1 MHAAAVQTYN
11 RLVERDPA
19 SAVEQEQWLRDEF
32 TRAGITFAGAPMRS
46 FLRPQLL
53 GRAEWERLRRASAR
67 LLELAARVARAAFA
81 GDAHRLCDFLGLPP
95 AQAEWVC
102 LDPGPPDVV
111 LSRLDAFL
119 TPGGGPRFL
128 EINSDAPAGFGYGD
142 RMTEVFARL
151 PVFRAFAR
159 DHAVTAVPS
168 TPALIDAVLAS
179 WRESGGSG
187 TPAVAIVD
195 WSEVKTRADQ
205 ELLRESFAARDVPCV
220 LADPREFQLLSGR
233 LHAQGRTIDVVYRRA
248 LLGELVERQAE
259 VRDLLTAYRDR
270 RVLFVNS
277 LRCALS
283 EDKAFL
289 GLLTGDDFE
298 TLLDADE
305 RAFVAEVLPW
315 TRRVSEGF
323 TMRAG
328 ARIDLVPHVVGR
340 RQELVLKPAHGYGGQ
355 SVLIGAETE
364 PAVWERAVRSALD
377 APWVAQERVPPSEEL
392 FPVFEDGRLSFE
404 LLKLNSNPFYA
415 AGRHAGAVARAS
427 RSAVVNVSAGGGSVP
442 MFLVDDD
449 NLTGASFWGG
459 AYAEFC

>member
-53 GRAEWERLRRASAR
+53 GRAEWERLRRASGR
-67 LLELAARVARAAFA
+67 LLGLAARVARAAFA
-81 GDAHRLCDFLGLPP
+81 GDAHRLCDFLGLPR
-95 AQAEWVC
+95 AQADWVC

-119 TPGGGPRFL
+119 TPDGPRFL

-142 RMTEVFARL
+142 RMAEVFARL

-159 DHAVTAVPS
+159 NRALTAVPS
-168 TPALIDAVLAS
+168 TPALIDALLAS

-187 TPAVAIVD
+187 TPAIAIVD

-205 ELLRESFAARDVPCV
+205 ELLRESFAAREVPCV
-220 LADPREFQLLSGR
+220 LADPREFQLLGGR
-233 LHAQGRTIDVVYRRA
+233 LHAQGRAIDVVYRRA

-259 VRDLLTAYRDR
+259 VRDLLTAYRER

-289 GLLTGDDFE
+289 GLLTGEDFE
-298 TLLDADE
+298 PLLDPGE

-315 TRRVSEGF
+315 TRRVAEGF

-328 ARIDLVPHVVGR
+328 ARIDLLPHLVR
-340 RQELVLKPAHGYGGQ
+340 HRQELVLKPAHGYGGE

-364 PAVWERAVRSALD
+364 PAVWERALRSAQD
-377 APWVAQERVPPSEEL
+377 APWVAQEGVPPSEEP

-404 LLKLNSNPFYA
+404 SLKLNSNPFYA

-442 MFLVDDD
+442 MFVI
-449 NLTGASFWGG
+449 
-459 AYAEFC
+459 E